1 MRKFW
6 RWLIILRVVVMSNPG
21 DDLIDNM
28 YSLDKHIKKL
38 EQTLMLRNVKIAVL
52 KDHIKRQDQALAEYR
67 KLEIDL
73 HNAIAQVKQLA
84 HENKLLHDR
93 MNHGKL

>member
-1 MRKFW
+1 
-6 RWLIILRVVVMSNPG
+6 MSNPG
-21 DDLIDNM
+21 EALLDNM

-52 KDHIKRQDQALAEYR
+52 KDHIKRQDQALTRYQH
-67 KLEIDL
+67 LEIEL
-73 HNAIAQVKQLA
+73 HNAMAQVKQLA